1 MLQSL
6 IFFANE
12 RLLKAARGHVPVKR
26 GETGDAVRCLQVVLI
41 SLGYDLP
48 VSTKNGTILADG
60 VFGQETDEAVVE
72 FQGDN
77 NLAADGVVGPQTLA
91 RMDQVLTSENSDP
104 LRRAVRDLRAAAR
117 EFIQSRIDGDA
128 FQERRIFEAGLYAAD
143 RLVFGDPRHFALRIQ
158 RLRNY
163 IF

>member
-12 RLLKAARGHVPVKR
+12 RLLRAARGHVPVKL
-26 GETGDAVRCLQVVLI
+26 GETGDAIRCLQVVLT

-48 VSTKNGTILADG
+48 VSTKHGTILADG
-60 VFGQETDEAVVE
+60 IFGQETYDAVVE
-72 FQGDN
+72 FQEDN

-91 RMDQVLTSENSDP
+91 RMDQVLASGNSDP
-104 LRRAVRDLRAAAR
+104 LRSAVRDLRAGAR

-128 FQERRIFEAGLYAAD
+128 FQERRIFEAGLYAVD
-143 RLVFGDPRHFALRIQ
+143 RLVFGDPRHFALKVQ

-163 IF
+163 LF